1 MGIKYK
7 SGLFTS
13 ALTANDIQQQ
23 IASLLAQIAQLQEQL
38 KQLQMPAPV
47 TPPVSRICPILN
59 RTLARGASG
68 SDVTSLQAYLG
79 VSQTGYF
86 GPLTEQAVQQLQ
98 VQEGVVSS
106 GSAATTG
113 YGSVGARTRAVFAR
127 RCGTVVSPPQPQPPI
142 ACTAVY
148 PICGVGY
155 HVGGYCNNQCLPDT
169 TSAGAPT
176 ISGLDAPTSLNVGQT
191 GTWTVHASVPGGG
204 QVSYS
209 IVWGDENYLPLAS
222 NAASAVAVNTSGSFT
237 HAYSKAG
244 TYSPT
249 FTVSNS
255 SGSAQTSASVVV
267 SGVTPTNATFS
278 ASPTSG
284 AMPLTVVFVVRDKP
298 FAAVA
303 GAATDSS
310 CIGPYVGDLD
320 FGDGSQTERIFG
332 TKCESSHDI
341 VKTHTYT
348 SAGTYTA
355 KLTKMV
361 YNSCSIGQDCAAW
374 YSREEVVGTVTITV
388 TGSQSTTFSASPTSG
403 SAPLAVDFYAPTDS
417 FDYRIDFGDGS
428 DLDQYWGPNSL
439 AICRVRVGV
448 PGCISA
454 SHTYASAGTY
464 TAKLSRVPGPTE
476 ANCAGVDCWVVGKV
490 TITVTA
496 PVSASCTTPW
506 GNLTVQNGQA
516 VISSPYFN
524 NGACVYSGV
533 AHPQPWNDA
542 TGQARHVCQNGTWVT
557 RGTCDDG
564 GTSCLGSW
572 NACATTEYVP

>member
-1 MGIKYK
+1 MKPRHI
-7 SGLFTS
+7 SAALALAIFLPLAAS
-13 ALTANDIQQQ
+13 ALTADDIQAQ
-23 IASLLAQIAQLQEQL
+23 IQSLLAQLAQLQEQL

-191 GTWTVHASVPGGG
+191 GTWTVHASVLGGG

-209 IVWGDENYLPLAS
+209 VVWGDENYLPTLM
-222 NAASAVAVNTSGSFT
+222 NAASAIAVNTSGTFT
-237 HAYSKAG
+237 HSYSEAG

-249 FTVSNS
+249 FTVSNAA
-255 SGSAQTSASVVV
+255 GSARTSATVVIQ
-267 SGVTPTNATFS
+267 GVKTCNPVPIIDCAPGYTYTGESYDSARCKVAGKCVPNPSQSFS

-284 AMPLTVVFVVRDKP
+284 VAPLTVSFSATGSAETVR
-298 FAAVA
+298 
-303 GAATDSS
+303 
-310 CIGPYVGDLD
+310 YVD
-320 FGDGSQTERIFG
+320 FGDGTM
-332 TKCESSHDI
+332 SSLQYQCVGGGYGNAGCSLI
-341 VKTHTYT
+341 ASPHTYA
-348 SAGTYTA
+348 SAGTYIA
-355 KLTKMV
+355 KLQKPAP
-361 YNSCSIGQDCAAW
+361 SCQTCTDLEG
-374 YSREEVVGTVTITV
+374 RETIGTVTITV
-388 TGSQSTTFSASPTSG
+388 TGAQTATLSASPTSG
-403 SAPLAVDFYAPTDS
+403 PAPLAVIFKTS
-417 FDYRIDFGDGS
+417 VTSGIIDFGEGTSGGEIYAFSCGDYAAPESCG
-428 DLDQYWGPNSL
+428 YG
-439 AICRVRVGV
+439 AT
-448 PGCISA
+448 
-454 SHTYASAGTY
+454 HTYT
-464 TAKLSRVPGPTE
+464 K
-476 ANCAGVDCWVVGKV
+476 AGVYIAKYPKIFDCIGSCDIKQQAV
-490 TITVTA
+490 TITV
-496 PVSASCTTPW
+496 
-506 GNLTVQNGQA
+506 
-516 VISSPYFN
+516 
-524 NGACVYSGV
+524 
-533 AHPQPWNDA
+533 
-542 TGQARHVCQNGTWVT
+542 R
-557 RGTCDDG
+557 
-564 GTSCLGSW
+564 
-572 NACATTEYVP
+572 